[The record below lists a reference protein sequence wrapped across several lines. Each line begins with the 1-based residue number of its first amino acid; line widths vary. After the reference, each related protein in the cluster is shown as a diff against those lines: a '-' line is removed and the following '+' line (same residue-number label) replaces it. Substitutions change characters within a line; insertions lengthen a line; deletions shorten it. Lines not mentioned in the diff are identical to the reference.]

1 MEDVVQALMIAF
13 AVLVFVIGFS
23 VAMYMFSQVTTTAE
37 TLVFYADTTAY
48 YDNVKID
55 ETKTISDDEDIRDGK
70 ARIVNAE
77 TIIPTLYRYAE
88 EEFCVKIYDENNNLI
103 QIFDL
108 DLEGKIPTAISDPR
122 ATENSQTQELKANY
136 AYKKMYNDP
145 SKAYYLFGAPW
156 GGSKENIKTR
166 VDFFVNGNS
175 GYINGQYVNYSDSKY
190 NKFYEAIKNG
200 TQFKERFISYSWGG
214 ETMSTRDGDVL
225 VTGSK
230 PKDKIVIIY
239 TMMRPVNLDED

>member
-55 ETKTISDDEDIRDGK
+55 EANTTSTDPEIREGK

-88 EEFCVKIYDENNNLI
+88 EEFCVKIYNASRELI

-122 ATENSQTQELKANY
+122 AIESAQTQELKANY
-136 AYKKMYNDP
+136 AYKQMYNDP
-145 SKAYYLFGAPW
+145 NKKYYLFGAPW
-156 GGSKENIKTR
+156 GGSKESIKTR
-166 VDFFVNGNS
+166 VDFFINGDA
-175 GYINGQYVNYSDSKY
+175 GYINGQYVNYSDDRY
-190 NKFYEAIKNG
+190 NEFYKAVNERR
-200 TQFKERFISYSWGG
+200 QFKEKFISYSWGG

-225 VTGSK
+225 ITGSK

-239 TMMRPVNLDED
+239 TMMN

>member
-13 AVLVFVIGFS
+13 AVLIFVIGFS

-55 ETKTISDDEDIRDGK
+55 ETKTISDDEDIREGK

-88 EEFCVKIYDENNNLI
+88 EEFCVKIYNANNDLI

-122 ATENSQTQELKANY
+122 ATESSQIQELKAKY

-145 SKAYYLFGAPW
+145 AKPYYLFGAPW

-166 VDFFVNGNS
+166 VDFFVNGNA
-175 GYINGQYVNYSDSKY
+175 GYINGQYVNYKDDKY
-190 NKFYEAIKNG
+190 NEFYKAIESN

-214 ETMSTRDGDVL
+214 ETMSTKDGDVL

-239 TMMRPVNLDED
+239 KMINVDLDDE

>member
-1 MEDVVQALMIAF
+1 MEDVVQALMMAF
-13 AVLVFVIGFS
+13 AVLIFVIGFS

-37 TLVFYADTTAY
+37 TLVFYTDTTAY

-55 ETKTISDDEDIRDGK
+55 ESKTISNDEEIKNGK

-88 EEFCVKIYDENNNLI
+88 EEFCVKIYDDNNNLI

-122 ATENSQTQELKANY
+122 ATSTATTQELKANY
-136 AYKKMYNDP
+136 AYKQIYNDP
-145 SKAYYLFGAPW
+145 SKPYYFFGAPW

-166 VDFFVNGNS
+166 VDFFVNGDA
-175 GYINGQYVNYSDSKY
+175 GYIGGQYVNYKDDKY
-190 NKFYEAIKNG
+190 NKFHEAIENG
-200 TQFKERFISYSWGG
+200 TQFKEKFISYSWGG
-214 ETMSTRDGDVL
+214 ETMSTKDGDVL

-230 PKDKIVIIY
+230 PKDKIIIIY
-239 TMMRPVNLDED
+239 TMMKPVNLDED

>member
-1 MEDVVQALMIAF
+1 MEDVVQALIMGF
-13 AVLVFVIGFS
+13 SLLVFVIGFS

-55 ETKTISDDEDIRDGK
+55 DTKTISDDEEIRDGK

-88 EEFCVKIYDENNNLI
+88 EEFCVKIYDDDNNLI

-122 ATENSQTQELKANY
+122 ATETATQPAQKGNY
-136 AYKKMYNDP
+136 AYKKIYNDP
-145 SKAYYLFGAPW
+145 AKAYYLFGAPW
-156 GGSKENIKTR
+156 GGSKEHIKTR
-166 VDFFVNGNS
+166 VDFFVNGDA
-175 GYINGQYVNYSDSKY
+175 GYINGQYVNYKDTRY
-190 NKFYEAIKNG
+190 NKFYQAILDGK
-200 TQFKERFISYSWGG
+200 QFKEKFISYSWGG
-214 ETMSTRDGDVL
+214 ETMSTKDGDVL

-239 TMMRPVNLDED
+239 TMIREINLD